1 MTKQSQSLEQAPQS
15 QKAGNSKQIRHCFL
29 FASLLTLAHILT
41 VTGVA
46 FCFLSFAFFTAASN
60 AASFNVPEK
69 FIYDLTWT
77 GIKAG
82 TASLELI
89 NDGDDIKI
97 ISTAQSARWVS
108 IFYTVD
114 DRAESTLIKN
124 ENNPPSPL
132 PDGRQAGPFSKGGK
146 GGLSDE
152 SLSIGKPVNY
162 RLKIRE
168 GRHRRDKEVIFDLNN
183 STAIYIDHLENEKKE
198 FDMPAFVFDPLSSF
212 YYLRT
217 LRLVVGESVYVTI
230 FDSKKVWNVEVQIL
244 RREKVTLPIG
254 TFDTIVIKPLMK
266 SEGIFYRKGDI
277 FIWLTDDIKHIP
289 VKLQTK
295 VAVGHVTA
303 TLIQGNY

>member
-1 MTKQSQSLEQAPQS
+1 MTKQSQNLEQSPQS
-15 QKAGNSKQIRHCFL
+15 QKSGNGKQIRHCFL
-29 FASLLTLAHILT
+29 FASLRALAHILT

-46 FCFLSFAFFTAASN
+46 FWILNFAFFTAASH

-89 NDGDDIKI
+89 NDGDNIKI

-114 DRAESTLIKN
+114 DRAESTLINN
-124 ENNPPSPL
+124 ENNPPSP
-132 PDGRQAGPFSKGGK
+132 PFSKGGK
-146 GGLSDE
+146 GGFSGE

-183 STAIYIDHLENEKKE
+183 SRATYIDHLENEKKE
-198 FDMPAFVFDPLSSF
+198 FEMPAFVFDPLSSF
-212 YYLRT
+212 YYLRS
-217 LRLVVGESVYVTI
+217 LKLVVGESVYVTI
-230 FDSKKVWNVEVQIL
+230 FDSKKVWNVEVQVL
-244 RREKVTLPIG
+244 RREKVPLPIG

-277 FIWLTDDIKHIP
+277 FIWLTDDIKRIP

-303 TLIQGNY
+303 TLVQGNY